1 MQNRKQNKAEFTILD
16 NLQSETMYVYFLD
29 KFACQVHEPLIKMLV
44 EKWMTVSHFDEAAQ
58 CSMTLMLTQLF
69 EHEILPA
76 VPSYILFFVNKYL
89 LNCLSS
95 AQSLELQVR
104 ALGCAVVSCLQ
115 SFAQSDAFFSRCH
128 AVYVN
133 KKLQIIP
140 YESEEEET
148 GLVLIMVL
156 YYACLMETQ
165 LPPSV
170 QILSAVTDVYSRHP
184 GMMHLHQVA
193 SKFILFLIASLV
205 MSSHKDTNV
214 LAKQFLL
221 QALMRISD
229 SSSEMKE
236 LLSHINSEVASCFK
250 CLFME
255 SLHPDCQKVRSLLQ
269 VLTAVM
275 QITSPDPVTGRL
287 NIKLFYHVVAYAGDR
302 DASDTVILKEC
313 FACLLGMTK
322 AAAADQALAA
332 GEHLVHHPWKPQ
344 LMHALLN
351 SSSDLGLSEHTLQ
364 LISQIWREDDFAD
377 KKLTSQLLES
387 LKATEVNKE
396 NKELFATILEKI
408 QYGCKDKRELQALQ
422 SKVLQCNSPKNY
434 NTAVC

>member
-1 MQNRKQNKAEFTILD
+1 MGPGTKILEHWLLHTQERKKEDNFSCEGSQVFFTLFH
-16 NLQSETMYVYFLD
+16 SE
-29 KFACQVHEPLIKMLV
+29 
-44 EKWMTVSHFDEAAQ
+44 HFR
-58 CSMTLMLTQLF
+58 
-69 EHEILPA
+69 
-76 VPSYILFFVNKYL
+76 FVL
-89 LNCLSS
+89 L
-95 AQSLELQVR
+95 
-104 ALGCAVVSCLQ
+104 
-115 SFAQSDAFFSRCH
+115 
-128 AVYVN
+128 
-133 KKLQIIP
+133 
-140 YESEEEET
+140 
-148 GLVLIMVL
+148 
-156 YYACLMETQ
+156 
-165 LPPSV
+165 
-170 QILSAVTDVYSRHP
+170 
-184 GMMHLHQVA
+184 
-193 SKFILFLIASLV
+193 SLV

-332 GEHLVHHPWKPQ
+332 VPVMVQNTGFLQHLQLSLTSQINSFSALALSLLAWIVSNCPPYLNCSPISLSVAFLIDWLAHPGLEGPLSALQILCKVLEAHINGRSCPVLQVKYADSLLEDGHLLTSHEVRLLFCLILQYVCWGDNQTRQCSIKTLGKLIDICHINGKEIGEHLVHHPWKPQ